1 MIRTALESLLLAHL
15 TLELVDVMRILAQVH
30 LVVICSKL
38 RHMLVLEVSVV
49 VCVLISK
56 LHVLV
61 LNSRMG
67 NAVVILVAI
76 VTHGSWSC
84 VSAASMKKLRH
95 RHVEFDGLRVLQ
107 SCVGCVFHL
116 NVVRRVESWALA
128 HFVCGV
134 AIVVLI

>member
-1 MIRTALESLLLAHL
+1 MIRTALESELLAHL

-61 LNSRMG
+61 LNSRMR

-84 VSAASMKKLRH
+84 VSAASMEKLRH
-95 RHVEFDGLRVLQ
+95 WHVEFDGLGVLQ
-107 SCVGCVFHL
+107 SHVGCVFHL